1 MGIDVRLK
9 SKDKELIIIED
20 ELSQKYEDDY
30 YVSIFALSEVSK
42 GLTIK
47 GLYYE
52 LDNYDM
58 ELSDSLGV
66 SNETIGKD
74 FSISLESGYLLVIF
88 ESKKM

>member
-9 SKDKELIIIED
+9 AKDKELIIIED
-20 ELSQKYEDDY
+20 ELFQKYEDDY
-30 YVSIFALSEVSK
+30 YVSIFALSEVAK

-58 ELSDSLGV
+58 EISDSLGV
-66 SNETIGKD
+66 SNETCGRGFTINIKD
-74 FSISLESGYLLVIF
+74 GYILIIF
-88 ESKKM
+88 EKK